1 MATEY
6 TEFLRLKIKFQGK
19 KTVSIRV
26 HPCLKKN
33 CQNKRRKMENEFEV
47 TVRQTLVKTT
57 SVFTDAVHE
66 CVERDYDA
74 TTGRY
79 EYTSSAEPDC
89 DLEEL
94 FAEQQRSPLE
104 IIRCCE
110 QICKQLLSEG
120 RRRCAKVDLADLR
133 IDCENWEEERSE
145 V

>member
-1 MATEY
+1 
-6 TEFLRLKIKFQGK
+6 
-19 KTVSIRV
+19 
-26 HPCLKKN
+26 
-33 CQNKRRKMENEFEV
+33 MENEFEV

-57 SVFTDAVHE
+57 SVFTDAVHD

-79 EYTSSAEPDC
+79 EYSSSAEPDC

-120 RRRCAKVDLADLR
+120 RRRCAKVDLAELR